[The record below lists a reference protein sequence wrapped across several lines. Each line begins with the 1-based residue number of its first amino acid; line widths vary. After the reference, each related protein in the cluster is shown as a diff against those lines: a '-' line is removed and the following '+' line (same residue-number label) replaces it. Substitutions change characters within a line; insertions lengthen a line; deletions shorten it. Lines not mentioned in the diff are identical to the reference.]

1 MSHLPESRKEED
13 GDFGVREG
21 EGRHCMLGGRWV
33 VAAVLDNST
42 IMGALLD
49 YAAA

>member
-1 MSHLPESRKEED
+1 MRDIEGCDTLSE